1 MLFQRSRHRKAAA
14 KAAPVFALEAPDMDD
29 QRGARLCAL
38 AQRAR
43 DELLPWLSTPCVP
56 ARPGLGVGVCGGL
69 TPALSCRYTHMFTPV
84 FTALGQH
91 EGVGVRLH
99 LARWDIHGS
108 GSMSLEQEQAWFRES
123 EEIIE
128 HILSFLSNV
137 MVVTTLCL
145 AITIPLAVY
154 VTETEISDNSSLESE
169 EWWGGWEKER
179 VQRALHWAECS
190 MLAVSIALASIAL
203 LNSFASGQAF
213 SFYLPDTEAK
223 MRFALPRAMVLS
235 IIWQQCVF
243 SVLFLLFALPFSAS
257 RVSPISAV
265 TTSVAVVVT
274 FIFALWSMFAHGGD
288 CAAMQHEEG
297 RRLLA
302 KAARGPPRGE
312 GGGGG
317 GGEAPAAGGF
327 SAEDVL
333 GALGQGQG
341 DAPA

>member
-1 MLFQRSRHRKAAA
+1 
-14 KAAPVFALEAPDMDD
+14 
-29 QRGARLCAL
+29 
-38 AQRAR
+38 
-43 DELLPWLSTPCVP
+43 
-56 ARPGLGVGVCGGL
+56 
-69 TPALSCRYTHMFTPV
+69 
-84 FTALGQH
+84 
-91 EGVGVRLH
+91 
-99 LARWDIHGS
+99 
-108 GSMSLEQEQAWFRES
+108 MSLEQEQAWFRES
-123 EEIIE
+123 EEIME
-128 HILSFLSNV
+128 NILSFLSNV

-169 EWWGGWEKER
+169 EWWGGWELER

-190 MLAVSIALASIAL
+190 MLAVSIALAAIGL
-203 LNSFASGQAF
+203 LNAFASSQAF

-243 SVLFLLFALPFSAS
+243 SVLFLLFALPFAAS

-317 GGEAPAAGGF
+317 GEAPAAGGF
-327 SAEDVL
+327 SAEAAL
-333 GALGQGQG
+333 GALGQAQG